1 MTWDLLIQQREK
13 SCEGN
18 VLKGWNVWKS
28 FPHSSLYSLWNSP
41 NTRGASLDEIWWWR
55 VFWPAQSRRWAR
67 NSRSARKPDRQT
79 EKVMDKPGPDC
90 QTGGGQRPLPSNAGV
105 TTHIVQQLL
114 QVLLQ
119 LAEVHAGNQAFP
131 RFGQA
136 VPGQLSYLVV
146 DKAEDPIGQ
155 RQNVLWGVVL
165 DELCQPLL
173 HLRRCLNEQKTVV
186 NGPVVSMKIIKWHI
200 FQMPCLLEDNL
211 IPRLLLCRL

>member
-1 MTWDLLIQQREK
+1 ME
-13 SCEGN
+13 SF
-18 VLKGWNVWKS
+18 KGVKHVKILS
-28 FPHSSLYSLWNSP
+28 PPSSLYLWWNSP

-55 VFWPAQSRRWAR
+55 VFWPAQSRTWAR
-67 NSRSARKPDRQT
+67 NFRSARTPDRQT
-79 EKVMDKPGPDC
+79 DRQSRESDGQARARWPD
-90 QTGGGQRPLPSNAGV
+90 GRHHQRG

-119 LAEVHAGNQAFP
+119 LAEVHAGNQTFP

-155 RQNVLWGVVL
+155 WENVLWGVVL

-173 HLRRCLNEQKTVV
+173 HLRCCLNEQKTKV
-186 NGPVVSMKIIKWHI
+186 NGPIVSMKIIKWQI
-200 FQMPCLLEDNL
+200 YQIPCLLGGESNSLHYLSCQLPVGVGDQTD
-211 IPRLLLCRL
+211 IKTKEV